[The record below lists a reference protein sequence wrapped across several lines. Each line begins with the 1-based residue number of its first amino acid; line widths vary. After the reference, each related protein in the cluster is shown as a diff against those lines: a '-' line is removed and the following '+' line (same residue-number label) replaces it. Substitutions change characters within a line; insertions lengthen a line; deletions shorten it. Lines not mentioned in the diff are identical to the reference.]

1 MLLEPLMAKAKKDD
15 DKIYNSASDSLCVN
29 HNVKKVQIAT
39 GNGNAVVWNAVLVVT
54 QSLQP

>member
-15 DKIYNSASDSLCVN
+15 DKIYNSASESLCVN

-54 QSLQP
+54 